1 MSIIFPTYSEK
12 KSLSKSKQKKFCI
25 WQIVTNCERKRMRK
39 LALSDEILL
48 SVDKAAR
55 YIGGEVNSV
64 MKNLDGIDV
73 RVAFCFPDVYE
84 IGMSN
89 LGMMLLYNMFNKRPD
104 VWCERVY
111 SPWLDLDKLM
121 REQNIPLFALESQD
135 PVRDFDFL
143 CITLGYE
150 MCYTNVLQTLDLSQI
165 PLKAADRDESCPIVI
180 GGGACAYNPEPLAAF
195 FDLFYIGE
203 GETVYDA
210 LFDAYKA
217 NKEAGGS
224 REEFLLKAAQIPGI
238 YVPAFYDVTY
248 KEDGTIASFAP
259 NRPGVPEKVQKQ
271 LIVDMDKGYCPIEKP
286 VVPFIKATQ
295 DRVTLEIQRGC
306 IRGCRFCQ
314 AGMIYRPLR
323 ERDVEELKESARA
336 MLKNSGH
343 EEISL
348 SSLSS
353 SDYTHLEELV
363 NFLIDEFK
371 SAGVNISLPSLRID
385 AFALDVMSKVQ
396 DIKKSSLT
404 FAPEAGSQRLRDV
417 INKGLTEEVI
427 LHGAHEAFVG
437 GWNRVKLYFMLGLPT
452 ETEEDMKGIAHLAE
466 RIAEEYYD
474 TVPKEKRH
482 GKVQIVVSTSFFVPK
497 PFTPFQWAPMY
508 TEQDFIDKAKVVKEE
523 IRAQLNQKSIKYN
536 WHEPDV
542 TTLEGFLAR
551 GDRRASEVILKA
563 YEKGALYDAWSESF
577 RYDIWKEAFAETG
590 IDIEFYTLRERS
602 TDEILPWDFI
612 DAGVTKEFLIREWKQ
627 AKGEVVTPNCR
638 QKCAG
643 CGARRYEGG
652 VCYEGKNKIH
662 KRRAYEICRTS

>member
-1 MSIIFPTYSEK
+1 
-12 KSLSKSKQKKFCI
+12 
-25 WQIVTNCERKRMRK
+25 MRK

-55 YIGGEVNSV
+55 YIGGEVNSI
-64 MKNLDGIDV
+64 MKDKDKV
-73 RVAFCFPDVYE
+73 TTRVAFCFPDVYE

-135 PVRDFDFL
+135 PIRDFDFL

-452 ETEEDMKGIAHLAE
+452 ETEKDMKGIAHLAE

-652 VCYEGKNKIH
+652 VCYEGKN
-662 KRRAYEICRTS
+662 